1 MTGAMRSNVAA
12 KVSVRHAAASEASC
26 RASGARSERQRA
38 EARGIAAEIGAKRRL
53 QRKARS
59 RSDAPR
65 FIVCIRESVSI
76 FGTVITITVCTIA
89 FTGIGTVPISIG
101 IRGTGAIIMRGT
113 RSRVTFEWCDARL
126 MSGRA

>member
-1 MTGAMRSNVAA
+1 M
-12 KVSVRHAAASEASC
+12 
-26 RASGARSERQRA
+26 
-38 EARGIAAEIGAKRRL
+38 

-89 FTGIGTVPISIG
+89 FTGTIGAGIVVNSTGTVAC
-101 IRGTGAIIMRGT
+101 R
-113 RSRVTFEWCDARL
+113 DARL